1 MKVKHVGDFKTESL
15 NDAEFNQQINSN
27 SVYTLDILSLSS
39 DLNKKITATLI
50 EKYPELSVS
59 PGFTVQVSV
68 DSKLSAVKAMYG
80 EDLSNVVYVGDG
92 YNDVASLMSC
102 GTTFAVGNKP
112 KVLKSANCALNTIA
126 DMGSVLF
133 DGIDYSQISKTVI
146 QEAELKAQE
155 KQQKKEM
162 SRIKYAVSKL
172 SKSKDDKEKG
182 E

>member
-1 MKVKHVGDFKTESL
+1 M
-15 NDAEFNQQINSN
+15 Q
-27 SVYTLDILSLSS
+27 
-39 DLNKKITATLI
+39 
-50 EKYPELSVS
+50 KYPELSVS

-68 DSKLSAVKAMYG
+68 DSKLSAVKALYG

-112 KVLKSANCALNTIA
+112 KVLKCADYALNTIA
-126 DMGSVLF
+126 DMGAVLF

-162 SRIKYAVSKL
+162 GRIKYAVSKL